1 MAVPS
6 DFSISKIN
14 GKFAVN
20 KALSDTMDTMFRI
33 QGFGWVTRKA
43 LGLASITA
51 HITPSVQDNG
61 VERIEVVPYIS
72 GGFKWSL
79 DVRPLDLSEQQ
90 VSNPILGTMVYK
102 SRKIKLS
109 EVTKDDEYLKEGH
122 SGSLKEG
129 WDTSADDTLINSH
142 VVGKGWVQDE
152 TWGLMDF
159 NGKKHF
165 TMRYRVINDAK
176 EETDLK
182 IVYDYTGAL

>member
-33 QGFGWVTRKA
+33 QGLGWVTRKA

-61 VERIEVVPYIS
+61 VERS
-72 GGFKWSL
+72 AQSL
-79 DVRPLDLSEQQ
+79 SI
-90 VSNPILGTMVYK
+90 SNPILGKMVYK

-109 EVTKDDEYLKEGH
+109 EVTKDDEYLKEGQ

-165 TMRYRVINDAK
+165 TMRYCIVNDAK

-182 IVYDYTGAL
+182 IVYD